1 MPVAMHIKMSFRKTI
16 TSLPESNAAAGLFSL
31 GLMEAL
37 QRWFEHDLKSK
48 PCSSLCDSGKPP
60 HLEAVAARSASLV
73 NA

>member
-1 MPVAMHIKMSFRKTI
+1 MHIKMSFRKTI

-48 PCSSLCDSGKPP
+48 PCSSLCDFGKPP